1 MGKRETSP
9 TDATAALD
17 GINPPISRSGTKPMW
32 LDRNRNRT
40 HALAFAAAL
49 AVSATLA
56 PRAHADIDLG
66 VAANYGILI
75 EPGAK
80 SYQLNNATV
89 NANVG
94 IGTGLTGSVQ
104 IANNGF
110 ITGQLQ
116 IVDSSETVTNPGN
129 VGGGVLFN
137 QSQVTTAINTVVAL
151 GTTFAGETGSG
162 LVIVGEGQVINANS
176 GTLINGNEVF
186 TVAGNQYNNDKGG
199 ITITGTASQFVV
211 INVNNSGNES
221 IGGPISLTG
230 GITSD
235 QVFFNFT
242 GSGNLGSTLVSP
254 FAAFTVNGTFFVPN
268 MKVNLNNIDIEGR
281 LFGGQAGQDFS
292 TVGGFVLDAPQLPG
306 VPEPSTT
313 ALAFVMA
320 VAGLGYARL
329 RRGKGNATAA

>member
-1 MGKRETSP
+1 
-9 TDATAALD
+9 
-17 GINPPISRSGTKPMW
+17 MW
-32 LDRNRNRT
+32 LDRNRKRT

-80 SYQLNNATV
+80 SYQLNSATV

-94 IGTGLTGSVQ
+94 IGTGLTGSIQ
-104 IANNGF
+104 IASNGF
-110 ITGQLQ
+110 INGQLQ
-116 IVDSSETVTNPGN
+116 IVDSSESVSNPGN
-129 VGGGVLFN
+129 VAGGVLFN

-186 TVAGNQYNNDKGG
+186 TVAGNQFNNDKGG
-199 ITITGTASQFVV
+199 ITINGTASQFVV
-211 INVNNSGNES
+211 ININNTGNES
-221 IGGPISLTG
+221 IGGPINLTG

-235 QVFFNFT
+235 HVFFNFT
-242 GSGNLGSTLVSP
+242 GSGNFGSTLDVTQL
-254 FAAFTVNGTFFVPN
+254 AAFTVNGTFFVPN

-281 LFGGQAGQDFS
+281 LFGGQAGQDFQ

-320 VAGLGYARL
+320 VAGLVYARL
-329 RRGKGNATAA
+329 RRGKGNAPAV